1 MLNFFGR
8 NNELKSIY
16 EVLDKNEQ
24 ENILIYGRIK
34 IGKSFLVRKALE
46 KYDYKKIIYQ
56 CKNISEESTVE
67 QLTKITREVF
77 NNKYLS
83 FSNLEDLFDFLFSQN
98 DLILF

>member
-34 IGKSFLVRKALE
+34 IG
-46 KYDYKKIIYQ
+46 
-56 CKNISEESTVE
+56 
-67 QLTKITREVF
+67 
-77 NNKYLS
+77 
-83 FSNLEDLFDFLFSQN
+83 
-98 DLILF
+98 